1 LADQGDACYA
11 LALAAEIAER
21 QGQLEPAVELA
32 GRAAEASHA
41 RGPDYGHPRALYGR
55 LLLLAGRE
63 AEGLAVLGEL
73 RPLLLRDESAI
84 YYVSEALEGAGRIE
98 LAVDWLTPA
107 LETALQ
113 RRSAVAADRGGRVY
127 EQAAVIAY
135 ALAQVRHRLRRE
147 LDLPHDEDDLLAD
160 QLRDAVDEL
169 VDDDDGSYEGTMVLF
184 WPREEL
190 QRLLQRWPDLA
201 RTYGTDWD
209 AHRVLLERA
218 LTRLSQSGEARL
230 AVVAGSVDGLVAHA
244 RDHGGEPAD
253 ASVRQSYVDHL
264 EEVDT
269 PRQTWPPQRNQPC
282 WCGSGAKYKKCCLPR
297 SRG

>member
-1 LADQGDACYA
+1 LTT
-11 LALAAEIAER
+11 L
-21 QGQLEPAVELA
+21 
-32 GRAAEASHA
+32 S
-41 RGPDYGHPRALYGR
+41 R

-84 YYVSEALEGAGRIE
+84 YYVSEALEGAGRSE

-113 RRSAVAADRGGRVY
+113 RRSALAAHRGGRVY

-135 ALAQVRHRLRRE
+135 GLAEVRHRLRRE
-147 LDLPHDEDDLLAD
+147 LDLPHDEHDLLAD

-169 VDDDDGSYEGTMVLF
+169 VDDDDGSYEGTVVLF

-190 QRLLQRWPDLA
+190 QRLLRRWPDLA
-201 RTYGTDWD
+201 QTYGTDWD
-209 AHRVLLERA
+209 AHRVLLEQS

-230 AVVAGSVDGLVAHA
+230 AVVAGSVDGLAAHA

-253 ASVRQSYVDHL
+253 AAVRQSYVEHL
-264 EEVDT
+264 EDVDT
-269 PRQTWPPQRNQPC
+269 PRRAWPPQRNQPC
-282 WCGSGAKYKKCCLPR
+282 WCGSQAKYKKCCLPR